1 MPPVQKNPVL
11 GIPDGLAAM
20 SIPQQVDVGKA
31 LDLLTM
37 FKEAGKT
44 LKDLSWFL
52 DGATVAEVR

>member
-1 MPPVQKNPVL
+1 
-11 GIPDGLAAM
+11 M

-52 DGATVAEVR
+52 DGTPVAEVR